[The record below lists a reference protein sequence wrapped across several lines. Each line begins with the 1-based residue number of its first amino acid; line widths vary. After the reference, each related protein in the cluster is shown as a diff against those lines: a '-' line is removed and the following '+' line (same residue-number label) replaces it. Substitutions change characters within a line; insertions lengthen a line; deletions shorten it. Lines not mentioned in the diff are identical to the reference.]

1 MGQIA
6 QGLGAA
12 FGELQST
19 LEKMQSD
26 QSALSESTLDVPTY
40 IDLSLKIIPRLIE
53 SIAPKLAA
61 MLENQPQT
69 DLSANPFEA
78 VGMALGVI
86 MEAMAE
92 FNDEFAAAGTNFQ
105 DFPVF
110 GKHP

>member
-1 MGQIA
+1 M
-6 QGLGAA
+6 
-12 FGELQST
+12 
-19 LEKMQSD
+19 
-26 QSALSESTLDVPTY
+26 
-40 IDLSLKIIPRLIE
+40 PRLIE

-105 DFPVF
+105 DFSAF
-110 GKHP
+110 GNIHKAEIDAYLENDPESKAKMDELQAQMQGLMGQNP